1 MCKIVFGSPLHL
13 RRIGLEGDASLMFVK
28 KKLDGNSH
36 VPNKGIFT
44 FHMLMKICSF
54 ALMCESSNPLCIPP
68 FALRANVGD
77 NIHNNSHEGISRAI
91 TMFPQLR
98 LVW

>member
-1 MCKIVFGSPLHL
+1 
-13 RRIGLEGDASLMFVK
+13 
-28 KKLDGNSH
+28 
-36 VPNKGIFT
+36 
-44 FHMLMKICSF
+44 
-54 ALMCESSNPLCIPP
+54 LCIPP